1 MRNYLIRLLPWVVTQ
16 SLFSLLTYPVESDQC
31 FFLSLRTVRSRLFR
45 SFPWSPAFPSV
56 RPPLVNQFCSAPS
69 LVLCRCLTS
78 QQRTCQDYG
87 HRPSLTDP
95 PVYLPTGTAEISRF
109 SNIEFPRMLRVF
121 DSAEPVYGSLRNA
134 ITPCCLPHRF
144 TRSAPRTGDFGAQWL
159 ACVSPC
165 QRFTCCLAAARA

>member
-1 MRNYLIRLLPWVVTQ
+1 MMWCIRLVKRR
-16 SLFSLLTYPVESDQC
+16 
-31 FFLSLRTVRSRLFR
+31 FLSFLAASRILSSPLNASPCLCVQFAVV
-45 SFPWSPAFPSV
+45 SSENFPWSPAFPPV
-56 RPPLVNQFCSAPS
+56 PPPLVTQLCSVPS
-69 LVLCRCLTS
+69 SVLCRCLTS
-78 QQRTCQDYG
+78 QRRTRQDCG
-87 HRPSLTDP
+87 HGPSLADP
-95 PVYLPTGTAEISRF
+95 PSCLTAGTAEISRF